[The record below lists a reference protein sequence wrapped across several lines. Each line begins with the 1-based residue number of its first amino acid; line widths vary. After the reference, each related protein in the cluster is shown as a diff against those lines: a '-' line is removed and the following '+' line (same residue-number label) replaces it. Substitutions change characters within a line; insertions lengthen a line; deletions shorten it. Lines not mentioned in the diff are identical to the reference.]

1 MRTLIQGGL
10 VVCHD
15 GVRRADVVFEDD
27 RIVEVGEG
35 LPAADACVVDATD
48 CYVLPGG
55 VDAQVRPAGAG
66 LGGLARAALMGGT
79 TCLGVLPPSDGSVP
93 VTDNLPVEVV
103 PHADAAGE
111 LPEAAACA
119 AFPASLLTA
128 ADACMRLGELRDR
141 GMLPLAPCAL
151 EPVARGL
158 RARLEAGGQRDV
170 QLWPQA
176 FPAYAEE
183 TAVRLALTLAHAVES
198 PLCVGPVASA
208 RTLAALTALRAD
220 GGRIHACTAP
230 RYLLLD
236 AASYGEGAAEGLK
249 YVCMPPL
256 RAPRD
261 GRLLWEALARGLL
274 DHVVSAH
281 DEVSYARK
289 WATGKES
296 VFACPQGMPGV
307 ETRLPLL
314 FSEGVRKSRLT
325 LPRFVDVTCAT
336 PARLLGLGG
345 RKGRV
350 EAGFDAD
357 LVVLDPAR
365 CRELSARELHQG
377 DYTPYEG
384 LEVQGWPRHVWARG
398 RHLVE
403 DGHWSGPEQGG
414 NGTVNG

>member
-1 MRTLIQGGL
+1 MRTLVQGGL
-10 VVCHD
+10 VVRHD
-15 GVRRADVVFEDD
+15 GVRKADVLLEDE

-35 LPAADACVVDATD
+35 LSASGACVVDATD

-79 TCLGVLPPSDGSVP
+79 TSLGVLPPCDGSAP
-93 VTDNLPVEVV
+93 VTDGLPVDVV
-103 PHADAAGE
+103 VHADTAGE
-111 LPEAAACA
+111 LPDAAACA

-128 ADACMRLGELRDR
+128 ADACMRLRDLRARD
-141 GMLPLAPCAL
+141 MLPLAACGL
-151 EPVARGL
+151 EPVGRGM
-158 RARLEAGGQRDV
+158 RARLEAEGQRDV
-170 QLWPQA
+170 QVWPQV

-183 TAVRLALTLAHAVES
+183 TAVRLALTLAHAAES
-198 PLCVGPVASA
+198 PLCLGPVSSA
-208 RTLAALTALRAD
+208 RALTALS
-220 GGRIHACTAP
+220 GGHGCGRVHACTAP

-261 GRLLWEALARGLL
+261 GRLLWDALARGLL

-289 WATGKES
+289 WATGRES

-314 FSEGVRKSRLT
+314 FSEGVRKSRLHHT
-325 LPRFVDVTCAT
+325 RPSAGPGRAQGPPGRRF
-336 PARLLGLGG
+336 
-345 RKGRV
+345 
-350 EAGFDAD
+350 
-357 LVVLDPAR
+357 R
-365 CRELSARELHQG
+365 CRRGGAG
-377 DYTPYEG
+377 PG
-384 LEVQGWPRHVWARG
+384 LPPGTERPRAASG
-398 RHLVE
+398 RLY
-403 DGHWSGPEQGG
+403 PL
-414 NGTVNG
+414 

>member
-1 MRTLIQGGL
+1 MRTLVQGGL
-10 VVCHD
+10 VVRHD
-15 GVRRADVVFEDD
+15 GVRRADVLLEDE

-35 LPAADACVVDATD
+35 LSASGACVVDATD

-66 LGGLARAALMGGT
+66 LGGLARAALLGGT
-79 TCLGVLPPSDGSVP
+79 TSLGVLPPCDGSTP
-93 VTDNLPVEVV
+93 VTDGLPLDVV
-103 PHADAAGE
+103 VHADAAGE
-111 LPEAAACA
+111 LPDAAACA

-128 ADACMRLGELRDR
+128 SDACTRLRGLKSQ
-141 GMLPLAPCAL
+141 GMLPLAACGL
-151 EPVARGL
+151 EPVVRGM
-158 RARLEAGGQRDV
+158 RARLEAEGQRDV
-170 QLWPQA
+170 QIWPQV

-183 TAVRLALTLAHAVES
+183 TAVRLALTLAHAAES
-198 PLCVGPVASA
+198 PLCLGPVSSA
-208 RTLAALTALRAD
+208 RALTALSGGHD
-220 GGRIHACTAP
+220 CGRIHACTAP

-289 WATGKES
+289 WATGRES

-325 LPRFVDVTCAT
+325 LPRFVDVACTT
-336 PARLLGLGG
+336 PAALLGLGE
-345 RKGRV
+345 RKGRL

-357 LVVLDPAR
+357 VVVLDPVC
-365 CRELSARELHQG
+365 CRELSVRGLHQG

-398 RHLVE
+398 RHVVTE
-403 DGHWSGPEQGG
+403 GVWSGPEQGSTG
-414 NGTVNG
+414 PAA